1 MIKGPI
7 KKQKSEFGIPLHLPP
22 YRGRIHPAYNH
33 LLFIESISDCH
44 RLLSQPKTQV
54 LLDGRNRVGAVSL
67 PRQDGIWK
75 DVVIKEF
82 SSVGINKW
90 KSAFIRGK
98 AFKSWQGA
106 AALIERGIET
116 PPPVAFLEWRK
127 GLFLK
132 QSFFLSEK
140 LSDVEE
146 IRFLF
151 QKLPTL
157 ELRDLL
163 VSLSRYLSHCH
174 NQGIIHRD
182 LSDGNILVKRE
193 SSDQFKFYLIDTN
206 RIRIVRHARLLR
218 RVKNLMRLGIPYD
231 FQRYF
236 IEQYRGETRLK
247 KSTWLWYRLNKMT
260 YTHYVRLKKKLK
272 LRRLSRKLKIQ

>member
-1 MIKGPI
+1 MVKGHI
-7 KKQKSEFGIPLHLPP
+7 KKGKNEFGSPLRLPP
-22 YRGRIHPAYNH
+22 YRGRISPAYNH
-33 LLFIESISDCH
+33 LLFLEAVSDCH
-44 RLLSQPKTQV
+44 RLLSQPKTQL

-75 DVVIKEF
+75 DIVIKEF
-82 SSVGINKW
+82 SSVGVNKL
-90 KSAFIRGK
+90 KSAFLKGK
-98 AFKSWQGA
+98 AFKSWRGS
-106 AALIERGIET
+106 AALVERGIET
-116 PPPVAFLEWRK
+116 PHPVAFLEWRK
-127 GLFLK
+127 GLFLE

-151 QKLPTL
+151 QKLPPPEMR
-157 ELRDLL
+157 ELLF
-163 VSLSRYLSHCH
+163 SLGQYLSCCH

-193 SSDQFKFYLIDTN
+193 SGGQFKFYLIDTN
-206 RIRIVRHARLLR
+206 RIRLMRHVRLWR
-218 RVKNLMRLGIPYD
+218 RIKNLIRLGIPD
-231 FQRYF
+231 NFQHYF
-236 IEQYRGETRLK
+236 LEQYTGKTRLGK
-247 KSTWLWYRLNKMT
+247 FVWLWYRLNKMT